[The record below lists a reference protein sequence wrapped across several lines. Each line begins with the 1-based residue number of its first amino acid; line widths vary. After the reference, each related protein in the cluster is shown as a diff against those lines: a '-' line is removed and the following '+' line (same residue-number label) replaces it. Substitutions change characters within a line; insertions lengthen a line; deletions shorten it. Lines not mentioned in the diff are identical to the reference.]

1 MVLCICLCALTS
13 TIPAKAGKFTDGKK
27 FPSLLASDVPAT
39 VNNWVDSMYYGMHL
53 DSLGLKR
60 DVFFMACKG
69 YEYLLS
75 QNRLKRPDILTICDY
90 SQLSNSKRLY
100 VIDMVAGSL
109 IYNTFVSHGKNSGLD
124 SATSFSNKN
133 NSHKSSLGFM
143 VTGETYRGKAGYS
156 MHFDGQEKG
165 INDHVRMRNIVL
177 HGSFYVNEDRADAG
191 TMMGRSFGC
200 PAVPYGEHEGII
212 DQITGGSCFFVYSP
226 NMLYLKTS
234 KILNA
239 HFDWP
244 ITLLAQSG
252 NYSQAQP
259 AEAAPALTAGR

>member
-1 MVLCICLCALTS
+1 MVDGAL
-13 TIPAKAGKFTDGKK
+13 
-27 FPSLLASDVPAT
+27 L
-39 VNNWVDSMYYGMHL
+39 
-53 DSLGLKR
+53 
-60 DVFFMACKG
+60 
-69 YEYLLS
+69 
-75 QNRLKRPDILTICDY
+75 
-90 SQLSNSKRLY
+90 
-100 VIDMVAGSL
+100 
-109 IYNTFVSHGKNSGLD
+109 YNTFVSHGKNSGLD

-177 HGSFYVNEDRADAG
+177 HGSYYVNEDRADAG

-212 DQITGGSCFFVYSP
+212 DEITGGSCFFVYSP
-226 NMLYLKTS
+226 NTLYLKTS

-244 ITLLAQSG
+244 VTLLSQA
-252 NYSQAQP
+252 NYSQARS
-259 AEAAPALTAGR
+259 AEATPAATAGR